1 MLSEI
6 HIYAIGLGLALILY
20 WSVPTDRPRL
30 RQWVLLI
37 ASVVMVFLY
46 APGGVLVCAW
56 LVAVPLAAVRVFAA
70 MRSVWTF
77 WLMAILAL
85 VPLVG
90 LRLLTDQNP
99 VYAFG
104 TAFATV
110 KALGLVI
117 LAYGGRFPVRAM
129 DAALLI
135 FFFPL
140 FTIGPVERLRNFA
153 AETFVTSISADD
165 VIFALR
171 RAAVGLFLIYFV
183 CGDVLAP
190 IRDVWLGRS
199 AEALTTHSQ
208 AQAFALIWVSFLF
221 TYLNFAGFSDIA
233 VASSRVFG
241 LKVVENFDRPLLAAN
256 PAEFWKRYHIS
267 MGDWINQFLY
277 FPITV
282 LIRHPAGA
290 YIAVVIAFVLFGLWH
305 AFTWNYFIWGL
316 GNGCAVALCHLIT
329 RGGMALPGPPPVR
342 IALKVIIAVISLSFV
357 ALMQTIGNLA
367 GLEEVGI
374 LVGNLIGL

>member
-6 HIYAIGLGLALILY
+6 FIYVMGLGLALALY
-20 WSVPTDRPRL
+20 WSAPEDRPRL

-37 ASVVMVFLY
+37 ASVVMVFIY
-46 APGGVLVCAW
+46 APGGVLVCGW
-56 LVAVPLAAVRVFAA
+56 LVMIPLLAVHIFRAAK
-70 MRSVWTF
+70 SVVTF
-77 WLMAILAL
+77 WLMVALAL

-90 LRLLTDQNP
+90 LRLWTDQNP

-110 KALGLVI
+110 KSLGLVI

-140 FTIGPVERLRNFA
+140 FTIGPVERLRTFA
-153 AETFVTSISADD
+153 AETFQARLTFDD
-165 VIFALR
+165 GIFALR
-171 RAAVGLFLIYFV
+171 RATVGLFLIYFV

-199 AEALTTHSQ
+199 AEALAGHTQ
-208 AQAFALIWVSFLF
+208 IEAFALIWASFLF

-233 VASSRVFG
+233 IASSRLFG
-241 LKVVENFDRPLLAAN
+241 MKVVENFDRPLLAGN

-277 FPITV
+277 FPISV
-282 LIRHPAGA
+282 LIRHPAGS
-290 YIAVVIAFVLFGLWH
+290 YIAIVIAFVLFGLWH

-316 GNGCAVALCHLIT
+316 GNGSAVALCHLLT
-329 RGGMALPGPPPVR
+329 RSGVALPGPPPIR
-342 IALKVIIAVISLSFV
+342 IALKVAIAVVSLSFV

-367 GLEEVGI
+367 GLGEVGI
-374 LVGNLIGL
+374 LIGNLAGL